1 MLYNGDPPQFP
12 DQLLL
17 LQTFALGRA
26 PTHPKILVGPGLDLL
41 SNVESFNFKDDFYAP
56 EVMIRRN

>member
-1 MLYNGDPPQFP
+1 MLYNGDNNDPPQFP

-41 SNVESFNFKDDFYAP
+41 
-56 EVMIRRN
+56 